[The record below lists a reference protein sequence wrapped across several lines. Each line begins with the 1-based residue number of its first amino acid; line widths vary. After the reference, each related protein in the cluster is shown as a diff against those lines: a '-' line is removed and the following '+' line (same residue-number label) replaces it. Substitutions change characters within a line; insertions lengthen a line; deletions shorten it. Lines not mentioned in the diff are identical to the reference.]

1 MSAVN
6 RELNKIKKG
15 NLDDARFFK
24 ILTEIYKN
32 FELQKRS
39 DEAESEFSSPR
50 ILYSKFIGD

>member
-32 FELQKRS
+32 FELQKKS
-39 DEAESEFSSPR
+39 DEIESEYSSP
-50 ILYSKFIGD
+50 